1 MKKET
6 YTYPHS
12 SFLSIEKDMNIII
25 NKMFENDRLK
35 KLLYYNTKDCLNK
48 PKLTEEQTLSLINKQ
63 IKMVPKLY
71 VDKSV
76 LNYII
81 ISFDNFIESGNPQF
95 RDNIIEFDIICHFDQ
110 WQLKDFDLRPYRIAA
125 EIDSMLDKQK
135 LTGIGL
141 LEFYGAKEILL
152 TDEFAGLCL
161 MYKTYHGEEDKK
173 KMPNPADQEE
183 FEQEY
188 KEMIQAQKEAEKD
201 YPNGLQASLIDRD

>member
-1 MKKET
+1 MVKKF
-6 YTYPHS
+6 PLPKS
-12 SFLSIEKDMNIII
+12 SFLSTEKDLDLIISGI
-25 NKMFENDRLK
+25 LKNERLK
-35 KLLYYNTKDCLNK
+35 RLLFYTSKDALNRK
-48 PKLTEEQTLSLINKQ
+48 NLTEDESLSLINKN
-63 IKMVPKLY
+63 IKIVPKLT
-71 VDKSV
+71 VDGSV
-76 LNYII
+76 LNYVI
-81 ISFDNFIESGNPQF
+81 ISFDNFTQSENPEF

>member
-81 ISFDNFIESGNPQF
+81 ISFDNFTPSANPEF
-95 RDNIIEFDIICHFDQ
+95 RDNIVEFDIICHFDQ
-110 WQLKDFDLRPYRIAA
+110 WQMNDFKLRPYRIAA
-125 EIDSMLDKQK
+125 EIDMLFNNQK
-135 LTGIGL
+135 MTGIGEL
-141 LEFYGAKEILL
+141 QFLGANQVIL

-161 MYKTYHGEEDKK
+161 MYQAVHGEEDKK
-173 KMPNPADQEE
+173 YMPNPNE
-183 FEQEY
+183 
-188 KEMIQAQKEAEKD
+188 EKD
-201 YPNGLQASLIDRD
+201 FIVDFDQIFNQK

>member
-81 ISFDNFIESGNPQF
+81 IGFDNFTQSANPEF

-110 WQLKDFDLRPYRIAA
+110 WQMNDFKLRPYRIAA
-125 EIDSMLDKQK
+125 EIDMLFNNQK
-135 LTGIGL
+135 MTGIGEL
-141 LEFYGAKEILL
+141 QFLGANQIIL

-161 MYKTYHGEEDKK
+161 MYQAVHGEEDKK
-173 KMPNPADQEE
+173 YMPNPNE
-183 FEQEY
+183 
-188 KEMIQAQKEAEKD
+188 EKD
-201 YPNGLQASLIDRD
+201 FIIDFDQIFNQK

>member
-81 ISFDNFIESGNPQF
+81 ISFDNFTPSDNPEF
-95 RDNIIEFDIICHFDQ
+95 RDNIVEFDIICHFDQ
-110 WQLKDFDLRPYRIAA
+110 WQMNDFQLRPYRIAA
-125 EIDSMLDKQK
+125 ELDTMFNDKH
-135 LTGIGL
+135 LTGIGTL
-141 LEFYGAKEILL
+141 KFLGANQMIL

-161 MYKTYHGEEDKK
+161 MYSATHGEEDKK
-173 KMPNPADQEE
+173 HTLNPKDEE
-183 FEQEY
+183 QL
-188 KEMIQAQKEAEKD
+188 IQNFDEIF
-201 YPNGLQASLIDRD
+201 NS